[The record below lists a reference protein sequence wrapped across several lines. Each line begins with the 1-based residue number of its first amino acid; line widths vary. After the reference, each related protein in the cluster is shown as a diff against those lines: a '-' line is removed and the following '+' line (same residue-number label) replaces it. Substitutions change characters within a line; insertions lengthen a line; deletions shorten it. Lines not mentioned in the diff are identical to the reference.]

1 MKIETRFDLDQ
12 LVWRVGRVQHK
23 DSDACPAC
31 GSAGRIAVT
40 RLDGT
45 EQMSYCENCNGRGV
59 IHEIWYDLYE
69 IIDQS
74 RIGQITVKY
83 SRKRLH
89 EHDSLV
95 EEAYMIDS
103 TGVGSGSVH
112 ALRDSVWSHSHM
124 FATEMEALA
133 FCAAENPSLL
143 AEVEAQRAKFAVP
156 A

>member
-12 LVWRVGRVQHK
+12 MVYRVGRIQHK
-23 DSDACPAC
+23 DSETCPAC
-31 GSAGRIAVT
+31 GGGGRIAVT
-40 RLDGT
+40 RLDGS
-45 EQMSYCENCNGRGV
+45 EQKSYCENCNGRGV
-59 IHEIWYDLYE
+59 INEIWYDLYE

-83 SRKRLH
+83 VRKPHFKGDPLA
-89 EHDSLV
+89 

-112 ALRDSVWSHSHM
+112 ALRDSVWSHSHL
-124 FATEMEALA
+124 FATEVEALA
-133 FCAAENPSLL
+133 FCAAENPALL

-156 A
+156 V